1 MGNISEYDM
10 YLFGAGVHYD
20 MYMKLGAHPCKKG
33 RWQGVNFAVWAPNA
47 KRVWVIGS
55 FNDWNETSHEMKR
68 LEPNGIYELFV
79 SNVKIGDM
87 YKYLIETQDGRKL
100 YKADPYANYAEM
112 RPGTASKVADISKL
126 KWSDEKWMMR
136 YTVSRCPFM
145 RYIRVLGNVMRVMMK
160 TPDSI
165 HTVNWQW
172 N

>member
-68 LEPNGIYELFV
+68 LEPNGIYELFI
-79 SNVKIGDM
+79 SNGKIGDM
-87 YKYLIETQDGRKL
+87 
-100 YKADPYANYAEM
+100 
-112 RPGTASKVADISKL
+112 
-126 KWSDEKWMMR
+126 
-136 YTVSRCPFM
+136 
-145 RYIRVLGNVMRVMMK
+145 
-160 TPDSI
+160 
-165 HTVNWQW
+165 
-172 N
+172 